1 MSKATTRSETTLRGS
16 ARTRARCSFYLL
28 YWYKNTN
35 TDAAMRA
42 KAGFDKVAALLQ
54 LDQQAQQA
62 MRDYMAIETAVSE
75 RAQTALA
82 FRLQQV

>member
-1 MSKATTRSETTLRGS
+1 
-16 ARTRARCSFYLL
+16 
-28 YWYKNTN
+28 
-35 TDAAMRA
+35 MRA